1 MDFFRKEDNYLR
13 KDAYGM
19 NLKNAFSNVFLN
31 FSSTRNMDFVFA
43 QYYLALICVKGMKD
57 QTLMEARLWLNL
69 SRLYTDVGEI
79 DLSIEA
85 AGRAASAY
93 MKGFSILKPRVEH
106 KICMSIAGI
115 LYKNQCYKQA
125 KELAFHLKTK
135 KTEQSLYTRM
145 AEDMIA
151 DIRKKGEK

>member
-1 MDFFRKEDNYLR
+1 MRDE
-13 KDAYGM
+13 
-19 NLKNAFSNVFLN
+19 
-31 FSSTRNMDFVFA
+31 
-43 QYYLALICVKGMKD
+43 
-57 QTLMEARLWLNL
+57 TLMASRLWLNL
-69 SRLYTDVGEI
+69 SRLYTDMGEI

-85 AGRAASAY
+85 AGKAASAY
-93 MKGFSILKPRVEH
+93 MNGFSILKPRVEH

-115 LYKNQCYKQA
+115 FYKNQCYKQA

-135 KTEQSLYTRM
+135 KTEPSLYTRM